1 MPKAARLT
9 DPTEHVAPLGSGPGS
24 PNVNIGR
31 LKAWRALPAGALADL
46 VEAAS
51 DAVGKLLA
59 EPTLNPASAA
69 AMVNDVTALLMNV
82 GVLAEV
88 AETAALQARLIGR
101 SLSAPPI
108 VPAVPLASGRRV
120 SAAANMATM
129 TLLTTHAALTAAW
142 GAASAAPGGQ
152 PGADLAYTMG
162 IQSAAAAA
170 ASATFSALGGM
181 ADLHNCPMPAGAAGL
196 HGPGVVTRGSKSV
209 RINGLPVARQDDKV
223 VEACGGADPII
234 LGCGSVNIGD

>member
-1 MPKAARLT
+1 MPKAARVH

-59 EPTLNPASAA
+59 EPTLNPAAAA
-69 AMVNDVTALLMNV
+69 AMVNDLIMGLVNV
-82 GVLAEV
+82 GTQAV
-88 AETAALQARLIGR
+88 AEAAAGAPVIEQCFF
-101 SLSAPPI
+101 APPI
-108 VPAVPLASGRRV
+108 VPVCPPAGGLGV
-120 SAAANMATM
+120 SAAANSATT
-129 TLLTTHAALTAAW
+129 TLLTTNATLTTAWATAA
-142 GAASAAPGGQ
+142 AAPGGQ

-170 ASATFSALGGM
+170 ASSTFSALGGM

-209 RINGLPVARQDDKV
+209 RVNGPPAARQEDKV